1 MQGLTI
7 IDHPLLAATVTR
19 LRDETT
25 LVPEFRRLLDQ
36 AATLMIADVTRELA
50 SKKVRVKT
58 PLALSSGAVLKREVI
73 LIPILRAG
81 LAFLDAFQRVMPTA
95 KVGFVGVKRN
105 EVTHQAHTYSS
116 SLPDDLKGL
125 EVIVLDPMLATGGS
139 AVATLDLLWKRGA
152 RELRLVTLVSAPPG
166 VATVLKAYPTVR
178 VFTAALDAKLNSKA
192 YIVPGLGDAGDRAFG
207 V

>member
-1 MQGLTI
+1 MQGLTVV
-7 IDHPLLAATVTR
+7 DHPLLAATVTR

-36 AATLMIADVTRELA
+36 AATLMIADVTRDLA
-50 SKKVRVKT
+50 TKAVRVKT
-58 PLALSSGAVLKREVI
+58 PLAMAPGAVLRRPVI
-73 LIPILRAG
+73 LVPILRAG

-95 KVGFVGVKRN
+95 KVGFVGVKRDA
-105 EVTHQAHTYSS
+105 VTHQAHTYSS

-139 AVATLDLLWKRGA
+139 AVATLDLLWQRGA
-152 RELRLVTLVSAPPG
+152 RQLRLVTLVSAPPG
-166 VATVLKAYPTVR
+166 VETVLRAHPSVR
-178 VFTAALDAKLNSKA
+178 VYTAALDPKLNSQA